1 VEGDFR
7 IGQWLVQPTL
17 NSISDNESSKRVE
30 PKMMQVL
37 VHLAAHAGQVVSK
50 EQLMGAAWPDTF
62 VTDDVLLRCIS
73 ELRKALSDDPRE
85 PRFIQT
91 IAKKGYRLIAP
102 VEWMDRSSEAAP
114 GVEPLAGRQ
123 VAPEDLRPGRRVLL
137 IGFAT
142 SLVVA
147 LLAVA
152 YFSRQWWAAR
162 PGSGQEKSVL
172 LVLPFQNLSADAEQ
186 EYFSDGLTE
195 EMITQLARLQ
205 PERLA
210 VIARTSSMHY
220 KGTNKTIGQIGRE
233 LGVHYILEGSVRRE
247 GKRVRISAQLIRASD
262 QAHVWADSYDR
273 ELSGILAL
281 QNQVAQAVA
290 REIRITLSAQ
300 ERTRLASSRPVVP
313 EAHES
318 YLKGRFFW
326 NKRTPE
332 GLRKAIEHFERAIE
346 IDAGYAAPYTGLAD
360 AHLLLL
366 EHADVSPQEGLPK
379 AKAAALKALEIDSEL
394 AEAQASMGM
403 IRFCQE
409 WDWAGAEKDF
419 QRAITLNPN
428 YVTAHHWYALLLATT
443 GRLDEARVEIERA
456 VKLDGLSPLMRTAA
470 GWRVYAAARQYDQ
483 AAHELRLGIELDP
496 LSGTARRRLGA
507 VYLLAG
513 KHKEA
518 IAELRESV
526 RLSGETPIA
535 QADLGHAYAVAGM
548 QAEARKVLDQL
559 QRLSRSHYVD
569 ATRFALIYTGLGERE
584 RAMEWLEKAYERRDM
599 GLIMLRPDPRFDPLR
614 NDPRYQSL
622 IRRMKLP

>member
-1 VEGDFR
+1 MEGDFR

-152 YFSRQWWAAR
+152 YFSWHRWVAR

-273 ELSGILAL
+273 ELSGILAV

>member
-273 ELSGILAL
+273 ELSGILAV

>member
-1 VEGDFR
+1 MEGDFR

-273 ELSGILAL
+273 ELSGILAV

>member
-1 VEGDFR
+1 MEGDFR

-102 VEWMDRSSEAAP
+102 VEWMDRSAEAAR

-123 VAPEDLRPGRRVLL
+123 AAPEDLRPGRRVLL
-137 IGFAT
+137 MGFAT
-142 SLVVA
+142 SLVLA

-152 YFSRQWWAAR
+152 YFSWQRWAAR
-162 PGSGQEKSVL
+162 PSSGQEKSVL

-210 VIARTSSMHY
+210 VIARTSAMHY
-220 KGTNKTIGQIGRE
+220 KGTNKTIDQIGRE
-233 LGVHYILEGSVRRE
+233 LGVHYILEGTVRRE
-247 GKRVRISAQLIRASD
+247 GKRVRISAQLVRASD
-262 QAHVWADSYDR
+262 QAHVWAGSYDR
-273 ELSGILAL
+273 ELSGILAV
-281 QNQVAQAVA
+281 QNEVAQAVA
-290 REIRITLSAQ
+290 REIRITLSEHEQ
-300 ERTRLASSRPVVP
+300 TRLASTRLVVA
-313 EAHES
+313 EAHEA
-318 YLKGRFFW
+318 YLRGRFFW

-332 GLRKAIEHFERAIE
+332 SLRKAIAHFERAIE
-346 IDAGYAAPYTGLAD
+346 IDAGYAAPYAGLAD

-366 EHADVSPQEGLPK
+366 EHADAPPEQGLPK
-379 AKAAALKALEIDSEL
+379 ARAAALKALEIDGEL
-394 AEAQASMGM
+394 AEAHTSVAM
-403 IRFCQE
+403 IKFCQD
-409 WDWAGAEKDF
+409 WDWTGAEEGF
-419 QRAITLNPN
+419 QRAVSLNPN

-456 VKLDGLSPLMRTAA
+456 VKLDSLSSLMRTAA

-483 AAHELRLGIELDP
+483 AAHELRLGVELDP
-496 LSGTARRRLGA
+496 LNGTAHRRLGA
-507 VYLLAG
+507 VYVLAG

-518 IAELRESV
+518 IAELREGV

-535 QADLGHAYAVAGM
+535 QADLGHAYGVAGM
-548 QAEARKVLDQL
+548 QAEVRKVLDEL
-559 QRLSRSHYVD
+559 RRLSRSHYVD
-569 ATRFALIYTGLGERE
+569 ATRFALVYTGLGERD

>member
-1 VEGDFR
+1 MEGDFR

-102 VEWMDRSSEAAP
+102 VEWMDRSAEAAR

-123 VAPEDLRPGRRVLL
+123 AAPEDLRPGRRVLL
-137 IGFAT
+137 MGFAT
-142 SLVVA
+142 SLVLA

-152 YFSRQWWAAR
+152 YFSWQRWAAR
-162 PGSGQEKSVL
+162 PSSGQEKSVL

-210 VIARTSSMHY
+210 VIARTSAMHY
-220 KGTNKTIGQIGRE
+220 KGTNKTIDQIGRE
-233 LGVHYILEGSVRRE
+233 LGVHYILEGTVRRE
-247 GKRVRISAQLIRASD
+247 GKRVRISAQLVRASD
-262 QAHVWADSYDR
+262 QAHVWAGSYDR
-273 ELSGILAL
+273 ELSGILAV
-281 QNQVAQAVA
+281 QNEVAQAVA
-290 REIRITLSAQ
+290 REIRITLSEHEQ
-300 ERTRLASSRPVVP
+300 TRLASTRPVVA
-313 EAHES
+313 EAHEA
-318 YLKGRFFW
+318 YLRGRFFW

-332 GLRKAIEHFERAIE
+332 SLRKAIAHFERAIE
-346 IDAGYAAPYTGLAD
+346 IDAGYAAPYAGLAD

-366 EHADVSPQEGLPK
+366 EHADAPPEQGLPK
-379 AKAAALKALEIDSEL
+379 ARAAALKALEIDSEL
-394 AEAQASMGM
+394 AEAHTSVAM
-403 IRFCQE
+403 IKFCQD
-409 WDWAGAEKDF
+409 WDWTGAEEGF
-419 QRAITLNPN
+419 QRAVSLNPN

-456 VKLDGLSPLMRTAA
+456 VKLDSLSSLMRTAA

-483 AAHELRLGIELDP
+483 AAHELRLGVELDP
-496 LSGTARRRLGA
+496 LNGTAHRRLGA
-507 VYLLAG
+507 VYVLAG

-518 IAELRESV
+518 IAELREGV

-535 QADLGHAYAVAGM
+535 QADLGHAYGVAGM
-548 QAEARKVLDQL
+548 QAEVRKVLDEL
-559 QRLSRSHYVD
+559 RRLSRSHYVD
-569 ATRFALIYTGLGERE
+569 ATRFALVYTGLGERD

>member
-17 NSISDNESSKRVE
+17 NSISDHESSKRVE

-91 IAKKGYRLIAP
+91 IAKKGYRLMAP
-102 VEWMDRSSEAAP
+102 VEWMDRSAEVAP
-114 GVEPLAGRQ
+114 GVEPSAGGQ
-123 VAPEDLRPGRRVLL
+123 VAPGDSRPGRRVLL

-142 SLVVA
+142 SLALA

-152 YFSRQWWAAR
+152 YFSWHRWAAR
-162 PGSGQEKSVL
+162 PGSGQEKSAL

-220 KGTNKTIGQIGRE
+220 KGTNQTIDQIGRE
-233 LGVHYILEGSVRRE
+233 LGVDYVLEGSVRRE
-247 GKRVRISAQLIRASD
+247 GQRVRISAQLIRASD

-273 ELSGILAL
+273 ELSGILTV
-281 QNQVAQAVA
+281 QSEVAQAVA
-290 REIRITLSAQ
+290 REIRITLSEHEQ
-300 ERTRLASSRPVVP
+300 TRLASTRPVVP
-313 EAHES
+313 EAHET

-360 AHLLLL
+360 SHLLLL
-366 EHADVSPQEGLPK
+366 EHADTPPEQDLPK
-379 AKAAALKALEIDSEL
+379 ARAAALKALEIDSEL
-394 AEAQASMGM
+394 AEAHTSVAM
-403 IRFCQE
+403 IKFCQD

-428 YVTAHHWYALLLATT
+428 YVTAHHWYALLMATT

-456 VKLDGLSPLMRTAA
+456 VKLDSLSSLMRTAA
-470 GWRVYAAARQYDQ
+470 GWRVYAAARQYAQ

-507 VYLLAG
+507 VYVLTG

-518 IAELRESV
+518 IAELREGV

-535 QADLGHAYAVAGM
+535 QADLGHGYAVAGM
-548 QAEARKVLDQL
+548 QAEARKVLDEL
-559 QRLSRSHYVD
+559 RRSSRSHYVD
-569 ATRFALIYTGLGERE
+569 GTRFALIYTGLGERE

>member
-102 VEWMDRSSEAAP
+102 VEWMDRSSEAAS
-114 GVEPLAGRQ
+114 GVEPSAGRQ
-123 VAPEDLRPGRRVLL
+123 VAPGDLRPGRRVLL

-142 SLVVA
+142 SLVLA

-152 YFSRQWWAAR
+152 YFSWHRWVAR
-162 PGSGQEKSVL
+162 PGSGQDKSVL

-220 KGTNKTIGQIGRE
+220 KGTNKTIDEIGRE
-233 LGVHYILEGSVRRE
+233 LGVHYILEGTVRRE

-273 ELSGILAL
+273 ELSGILAV
-281 QNQVAQAVA
+281 QNEVAQAVA
-290 REIRITLSAQ
+290 REIRITLSAHEQ
-300 ERTRLASSRPVVP
+300 TRLASSRPVVA
-313 EAHES
+313 EAHEA
-318 YLKGRFFW
+318 YLRGRFFW

-346 IDAGYAAPYTGLAD
+346 IDPGYAAPYTGLAD

-366 EHADVSPQEGLPK
+366 EHADTPPEQDLPK
-379 AKAAALKALEIDSEL
+379 ARTAALKALEIDSDL
-394 AEAQASMGM
+394 AEAHTSVAM
-403 IRFCQE
+403 IKFCQD
-409 WDWAGAEKDF
+409 WDWAGAEEGF
-419 QRAITLNPN
+419 QRAVSLNPN
-428 YVTAHHWYALLLATT
+428 YVTAHHWYALLMATT
-443 GRLDEARVEIERA
+443 GRLDEARAEIERA
-456 VKLDGLSPLMRTAA
+456 VKLDSLSSLMRTAA
-470 GWRVYAAARQYDQ
+470 GWRVYAAARQYEQ

-507 VYLLAG
+507 VYVLTG
-513 KHKEA
+513 KHEEA
-518 IAELRESV
+518 IAELREGV
-526 RLSGETPIA
+526 RLSGGTPIA
-535 QADLGHAYAVAGM
+535 QADLGHAYGVAGM
-548 QAEARKVLDQL
+548 RAEARKVLDELRQ
-559 QRLSRSHYVD
+559 LSRSHYVD
-569 ATRFALIYTGLGERE
+569 ATRFALIYTGLGEKD
-584 RAMEWLEKAYERRDM
+584 RAMEWLEKAYQRRDM
-599 GLIMLRPDPRFDPLR
+599 GLIMLPPDPRFDPLR

-622 IRRMKLP
+622 LRRMKLP